1 MENEKEI
8 NIPDIFKKEINIL
21 FKSKGKYIDDDTV
34 IVWYGLLINTKKY
47 NIDAVSY
54 AFNKLI
60 FSDIK
65 SFDVNDIVKIIEPKA
80 DPQVIASEHLRLIE
94 SADNL
99 DSFPQI
105 ANDTFFTLF
114 SGISDYRDLPGDK
127 KRWARREFIDLYIK
141 NVTEKK
147 RLKQLD
153 QVNKYIQID
162 NKS

>member
-8 NIPDIFKKEINIL
+8 DIPDVFRKEIHIL
-21 FKSKGKYIDDDTV
+21 FKSKGKYIDGDIV

-47 NIDAVSY
+47 NVEIISF

-60 FSDIK
+60 FSDVK
-65 SFDVNDIVKIIEPKA
+65 TFDVNDIVKIIEPKA
-80 DPQVIASEHLRLIE
+80 DPQVIASDHLRKIE
-94 SADNL
+94 ELDNL
-99 DSFPQI
+99 DGFHQI

-147 RLKQLD
+147 RLLQID
-153 QVNKYIQID
+153 QVKKHIQID
-162 NKS
+162 NKL